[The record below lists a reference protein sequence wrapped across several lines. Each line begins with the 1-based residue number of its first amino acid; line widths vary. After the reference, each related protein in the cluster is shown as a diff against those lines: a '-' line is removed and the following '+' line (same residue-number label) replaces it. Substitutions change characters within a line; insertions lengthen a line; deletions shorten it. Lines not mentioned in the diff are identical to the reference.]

1 MDKPPIGAKPIAGL
15 RIKAVKYD
23 SREAENIGT
32 WDRSA
37 ELEDRNNKPRVH
49 AMAGD
54 TNGTDR
60 LPGPMEQVR
69 QQAMEPIRDHALQR
83 TLFGGMSFGA
93 RLTGVISLGLAVIV
107 ATGGLFYT
115 ADQRSDAALQRLK
128 SAMLV
133 QAQVSTVQAAALG
146 ELGRHQSLLIAGG
159 GNRIKGYDRGME
171 TVARNL
177 KALIENPA
185 TSDGQKTVLTL
196 NDGFTQHAVHFH
208 KAAQLAALL
217 GPGQRTGLIGNAR
230 ALGGKLEA
238 EIAKTGRTGLAQ
250 SLAQL
255 RRMEEAAGRVGAHAS
270 EATIAAAARNLTAA
284 VGQAPIDDKLRSQLA
299 KLAGAYASDLAQL
312 VRMRQ
317 TMDTE
322 VARIEEINAYVAPN
336 IQTLAEFGGSL
347 ALSARQSAD
356 AAQTFVRKF
365 LAGSSAVILV
375 LFVALT
381 ALLMSS
387 VIRPVRLLAHA
398 SSVLARG
405 DQGTNIPALGNYDET
420 GEIAHALVQFRENMN
435 HAQRLRDELELRLE
449 TAESAAAESAQAAEE
464 AKSKS
469 KAQEQAYI
477 EPEPE
482 IEAPLPAM
490 PDPAP
495 EENLPAAAGL
505 QNLSNI
511 NISDLSRQLAETSQN
526 ASSAAHEA
534 ERTEMIIN
542 GIADSMN
549 KIEQTETLLAGV
561 SDQMSLL
568 VVQSQ
573 LTDDG
578 IPTSDQENLILLA
591 DKRREDETG
600 QRNVG
605 QTLSDRIGV
614 IQSGTNQAIRS
625 IQQIGDTIG
634 AVNDVALEFAAVSS
648 SDALDAATVL
658 MQQSEELRGKL
669 DDLLGKIKLEGG
681 GLPNYSSG
689 EPE

>member
-1 MDKPPIGAKPIAGL
+1 
-15 RIKAVKYD
+15 
-23 SREAENIGT
+23 
-32 WDRSA
+32 
-37 ELEDRNNKPRVH
+37 
-49 AMAGD
+49 MAGD

-69 QQAMEPIRDHALQR
+69 QQAMDPVRDHVLQR

-93 RLTGVISLGLAVIV
+93 RLTNLISLGLLAII
-107 ATGGLFYT
+107 ATGGLFYA

-128 SAMLV
+128 AAMQV
-133 QAQVSTVQAAALG
+133 QAQVSTVQATALG
-146 ELGRHQSLLIAGG
+146 ELGRHQSLLTAGG
-159 GNRIKGYDRGME
+159 GNRIKDYDRGME
-171 TVARNL
+171 TVSRNL

-196 NDGFTQHAVHFH
+196 NDGFTQHAAHFH

-230 ALGGKLEA
+230 ALGDKLEA

-250 SLAQL
+250 SFAQL
-255 RRMEEAAGRVGAHAS
+255 RRMEEAAGRSGPHAS
-270 EATIAAAARNLTAA
+270 EATIAAQARGLTQA
-284 VGQAPIDDKLRSQLA
+284 VGQAPIDANLRAGLA
-299 KLAGAYASDLAQL
+299 KLAGAYVSDLAQL

-317 TMDTE
+317 AMNSE

-347 ALSARQSAD
+347 SLSARQSAD
-356 AAQTFVRKF
+356 DAQAFVRKF
-365 LAGSSAVILV
+365 LAGASAAILV
-375 LFVALT
+375 LFVGLAW
-381 ALLMSS
+381 LLMSS

-398 SSVLARG
+398 SSFLARG
-405 DQGTNIPALGNYDET
+405 EQGTNIPALGNYDET
-420 GEIAHALVQFRENMN
+420 GEIAHALVQFRENMT

-449 TAESAAAESAQAAEE
+449 TAESAAAASARAAQEAE
-464 AKSKS
+464 AKSKELTE
-469 KAQEQAYI
+469 A
-477 EPEPE
+477 EPVEEAPE
-482 IEAPLPAM
+482 IEAPLPAL
-490 PDPAP
+490 PEPASA
-495 EENLPAAAGL
+495 EVLPPVSSL

-526 ASSAAHEA
+526 AAGAAYEA

-549 KIEQTETLLAGV
+549 RIGQTEILLAGV

-578 IPTSDQENLILLA
+578 IPSSDQENLILLA
-591 DKRREDETG
+591 NKRREDETG
-600 QRNVG
+600 QHNVG
-605 QTLSDRIGV
+605 QSLSDRIGV

-625 IQQIGDTIG
+625 IQQIGETIG

-658 MQQSEELRGKL
+658 LQQSEELRGKL

-681 GLPNYSSG
+681 ALPNYSTG
-689 EPE
+689 EPK

>member
-1 MDKPPIGAKPIAGL
+1 
-15 RIKAVKYD
+15 
-23 SREAENIGT
+23 
-32 WDRSA
+32 
-37 ELEDRNNKPRVH
+37 
-49 AMAGD
+49 MAGD

-69 QQAMEPIRDHALQR
+69 QQAMDPVHDLVLQR

-93 RLTGVISLGLAVIV
+93 RLTGVISLGLVAIV
-107 ATGGLFYT
+107 STGGLFWA
-115 ADQRSDAALQRLK
+115 ADQRSDDALQRLK
-128 SAMLV
+128 TAMLV
-133 QAQVSTVQAAALG
+133 QAQVSAVQAAALG
-146 ELGRHQSLLIAGG
+146 ELGRHQSLLTAA
-159 GNRIKGYDRGME
+159 GNRIKDYDRGME
-171 TVARNL
+171 MVSRNL

-196 NDGFTQHAVHFH
+196 NDGFTQHAAHFH
-208 KAAQLAALL
+208 KAAQLATLL

-238 EIAKTGRTGLAQ
+238 EISKTNRTGLAQ
-250 SLAQL
+250 SLAEL
-255 RRMEEAAGRVGAHAS
+255 RRMEAAAGRNGAHAG
-270 EATIAAAARNLTAA
+270 EATIAAAARNLTQA
-284 VGQAPIDDKLRSQLA
+284 VGQAPIDANLRAGLA
-299 KLAGAYASDLAQL
+299 KLAGAYGSDLVQL

-317 TMDTE
+317 AMDTE

-336 IQTLAEFGGSL
+336 IQTLAEFGGNL
-347 ALSARQSAD
+347 ALSARQFAD
-356 AAQTFVRKF
+356 TAQTFVRKF
-365 LAGSSAVILV
+365 LAGASAVILV
-375 LFVALT
+375 LFVAL
-381 ALLMSS
+381 ASLFMSS

-398 SSVLARG
+398 SSFLARG

-420 GEIAHALVQFRENMN
+420 GEIAHALVQFRENMT
-435 HAQRLRDELELRLE
+435 HAQHVRDELELRLE
-449 TAESAAAESAQAAEE
+449 TAESAAAESARTAEE
-464 AKSKS
+464 AET
-469 KAQEQAYI
+469 KAREQA
-477 EPEPE
+477 EPEHE
-482 IEAPLPAM
+482 IEAPLPA
-490 PDPAP
+490 PPEPASK
-495 EENLPAAAGL
+495 EVLPAAAGL

-573 LTDDG
+573 LTDDR
-578 IPTSDQENLILLA
+578 IPGGDQEKLILLA

-625 IQQIGDTIG
+625 IQQIGETIG

-658 MQQSEELRGKL
+658 LQQSEELRGKL

-681 GLPNYSSG
+681 ALPNYSSG
-689 EPE
+689 DPE

>member
-1 MDKPPIGAKPIAGL
+1 MDKRPIGAKPIAGL
-15 RIKAVKYD
+15 LIKAVKYV
-23 SREAENIGT
+23 SREAEIIGT
-32 WDRSA
+32 WDRSVG
-37 ELEDRNNKPRVH
+37 LEDRDNKPKVH
-49 AMAGD
+49 AMAGN
-54 TNGTDR
+54 TNSTDR

-69 QQAMEPIRDHALQR
+69 QQAVDPVRDHVLQR

-93 RLTGVISLGLAVIV
+93 RLTGVISLGLVAII
-107 ATGGLFYT
+107 ATGGLFYA

-133 QAQVSTVQAAALG
+133 QTQVSTAQAAALG
-146 ELGRHQSLLIAGG
+146 ELGRHQSLLTAGAT
-159 GNRIKGYDRGME
+159 NRIKDYDRGME
-171 TVARNL
+171 TVSRNL

-185 TSDGQKTVLTL
+185 TRDGQKTVLTL
-196 NDGFTQHAVHFH
+196 NDGFTQHAAHFH

-250 SLAQL
+250 RLAQL
-255 RRMEEAAGRVGAHAS
+255 RRMEEAAGRNGAHAS
-270 EATIAAAARNLTAA
+270 EATIAAMARNLTAA
-284 VGQAPIDDKLRSQLA
+284 VGQAPIDAKLRSGLA
-299 KLAGAYASDLAQL
+299 KLAGAYATDLAQL

-317 TMDTE
+317 AMDTE

-336 IQTLAEFGGSL
+336 IQTLAEFGGNLSL
-347 ALSARQSAD
+347 AARQSAD
-356 AAQTFVRKF
+356 DAQTFVRKY
-365 LAGSSAVILV
+365 LAGASAVILI
-375 LFVALT
+375 LFVAL
-381 ALLMSS
+381 ASLLMSS

-398 SSVLARG
+398 SSFLARG

-420 GEIAHALVQFRENMN
+420 GEIAHALVQFRENMT

-449 TAESAAAESAQAAEE
+449 TAESAAAEAKAREKAE
-464 AKSKS
+464 AGI
-469 KAQEQAYI
+469 A
-477 EPEPE
+477 PEDKPE
-482 IEAPLPAM
+482 IEAPLPTL
-490 PDPAP
+490 P
-495 EENLPAAAGL
+495 ETASKEVLPAAGL
-505 QNLSNI
+505 QHLSNI

-526 ASSAAHEA
+526 AAGAAYEA

-542 GIADSMN
+542 GIADSLN
-549 KIEQTETLLAGV
+549 KIEQTETLLASV

-578 IPTSDQENLILLA
+578 IPSGDQENLILLA

-600 QRNVG
+600 HRNVG
-605 QTLSDRIGV
+605 QSLSDRIGV

-625 IQQIGDTIG
+625 IQQIGETIG
-634 AVNDVALEFAAVSS
+634 AVNEVALEFAAVSS

-658 MQQSEELRGKL
+658 LQQSEELRGKL

-681 GLPNYSSG
+681 ALPNYSSG
-689 EPE
+689 GPK

>member
-15 RIKAVKYD
+15 RLKGVKYG
-23 SREAENIGT
+23 SREAEKIGT
-32 WDRSA
+32 WDRSVG
-37 ELEDRNNKPRVH
+37 LEDRDNKPRVH

-54 TNGTDR
+54 TNSTDR

-69 QQAMEPIRDHALQR
+69 QQSMEPVQGHVLQR

-93 RLTGVISLGLAVIV
+93 RLTSVVSLGVLAII
-107 ATGGLFYT
+107 ATGGLFYA
-115 ADQRSDAALQRLK
+115 ADQRSGDALQRLK
-128 SAMLV
+128 SAMQV
-133 QAQVSTVQAAALG
+133 QAQVSAVQAAALG
-146 ELGRHQSLLIAGG
+146 EIGRHQSLLTAAAGD
-159 GNRIKGYDRGME
+159 RIKDYDRGME

-196 NDGFTQHAVHFH
+196 NDGFTQHAAHFH

-250 SLAQL
+250 SLVQL
-255 RRMEEAAGRVGAHAS
+255 RRMEEAAGRNGAHAS
-270 EATIAAAARNLTAA
+270 EATIAAAARNLTQA
-284 VGQAPIDDKLRSQLA
+284 VGQAPIDANLRNRLA
-299 KLAGAYASDLAQL
+299 KLAGAYASDVTQL

-317 TMDTE
+317 AMDSE

-336 IQTLAEFGGSL
+336 IQTLAEFGGNLS
-347 ALSARQSAD
+347 LSARQSAD

-365 LAGSSAVILV
+365 LAGASAVILV
-375 LFVALT
+375 LFVGLAS
-381 ALLMSS
+381 LLMSS

-398 SSVLARG
+398 SSFLARG

-420 GEIAHALVQFRENMN
+420 GEIAHALVQFRENMT
-435 HAQRLRDELELRLE
+435 HAQRLRDELEMRLE
-449 TAESAAAESAQAAEE
+449 TAESAAAEAAQAAEDAE
-464 AKSKS
+464 A
-469 KAQEQAYI
+469 KAQEQAQPVV
-477 EPEPE
+477 EKTPEP
-482 IEAPLPAM
+482 EAPLPAHRE
-490 PDPAP
+490 PAP
-495 EENLPAAAGL
+495 EEKLPAAGL
-505 QNLSNI
+505 RNLSNI
-511 NISDLSRQLAETSQN
+511 NISELSRQLAETSQN
-526 ASSAAHEA
+526 AAGAAHEA

-542 GIADSMN
+542 GIADSMS

-578 IPTSDQENLILLA
+578 IPGGDQENLILLA

-605 QTLSDRIGV
+605 QSLSDRIGV

-625 IQQIGDTIG
+625 IQQIGETIG

-658 MQQSEELRGKL
+658 LQQSEELRGKL

-681 GLPNYSSG
+681 ALPNYSNTG
-689 EPE
+689 END